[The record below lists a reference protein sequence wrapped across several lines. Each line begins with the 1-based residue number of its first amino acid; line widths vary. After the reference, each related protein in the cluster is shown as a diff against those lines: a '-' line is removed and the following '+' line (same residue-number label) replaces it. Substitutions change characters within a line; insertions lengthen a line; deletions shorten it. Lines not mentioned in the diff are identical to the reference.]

1 MYDASFVQ
9 MASNLIK
16 ENKKKEA
23 ASVIDSGLEYFSKG
37 LVEAITPYAA
47 ADAGLIVMVC
57 RHLAQEL
64 ERKNSGA
71 KELADWLEEHTK
83 KPEIE
88 EKQFALIQRIKED
101 KDGGK

>member
-47 ADAGLIVMVC
+47 ADAGLIVIVC

-64 ERKNSGA
+64 ERKKLGR
-71 KELADWLEEHTK
+71 KRTGRLAGRTYK
-83 KPEIE
+83 KARNRGKTICADTEN
-88 EKQFALIQRIKED
+88 K
-101 KDGGK
+101 GG